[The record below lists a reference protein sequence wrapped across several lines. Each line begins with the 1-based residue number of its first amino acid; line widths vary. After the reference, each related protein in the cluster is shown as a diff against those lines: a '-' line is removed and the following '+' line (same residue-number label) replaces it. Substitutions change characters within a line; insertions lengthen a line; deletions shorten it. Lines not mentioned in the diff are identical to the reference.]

1 MDPTDDLD
9 DPPLDTDDL
18 QAVAVL
24 AVDDIKAID
33 RALLAASHTNW
44 RKVALVV
51 SVAMDAYPG
60 LYLNVPDVF
69 YTQRVRAL
77 VSTGHLQA
85 RGNLHRMRFSEIRLS
100 GI

>member
-77 VSTGHLQA
+77 VSTGHL
-85 RGNLHRMRFSEIRLS
+85 
-100 GI
+100 